1 MTNHRFELDR
11 EEYVV
16 DTSSSHPRVPHWAVY
31 DTSEKSLRESLVI
44 RRVNEFVDKLLVNN
58 NPFEDDPFGEGEP
71 HQLPNPENFS
81 LTLVIYYAV
90 KSSHLNT
97 RDVATSIKYKFDG
110 KLRRANI
117 GWQDTTSISLFI
129 NDLECLLRDLYG
141 DFDDAVIESIR
152 DAIFVIVKEFLR
164 FTRNDLW
171 LEHHSAVNIDFA
183 CGIGVP
189 EGMGISGSDHR
200 IANEGVAYLFN
211 RARKFRANP
220 DAFSQYSTYFL
231 KALEEHPTLFSAMDE
246 SVARHNQRTRE
257 CETKKSKPSTD
268 S

>member
-1 MTNHRFELDR
+1 MTNHRFVLDQ

-16 DTSSSHPRVPHWAVY
+16 DTSNSNPRVPHFAMY
-31 DTSEKSLRESLVI
+31 DTSEKSLRESVLL

-71 HQLPNPENFS
+71 YQLPNPENFS

-90 KSSHLNT
+90 KASHLNI
-97 RDVATSIKYKFDG
+97 RDLATSLKYKFDG
-110 KLRRANI
+110 KLRRADI

-141 DFDDAVIESIR
+141 DFDDDVIESTR
-152 DAIFVIVKEFLR
+152 QAIFVIVREFLR

-171 LEHHSAVNIDFA
+171 LEHESAVDIDYG

-189 EGMGISGSDHR
+189 EDMAISGSDHR
-200 IANEGVAYLFN
+200 ASQKGVAYMFD
-211 RARKFRANP
+211 RVRDFRANP
-220 DAFSQYSTYFL
+220 DAFSQYTARFV
-231 KALEEHPTLFSAMDE
+231 KALEEHPTIFDSLT
-246 SVARHNQRTRE
+246 RTG
-257 CETKKSKPSTD
+257 
-268 S
+268 